1 MKNIR
6 IKEKIISDTSP
17 VFFVAEIGI
26 NHNGSLENAKRLI
39 DMAYLCGVDAVK
51 FQKRT
56 PEICVPEHKKQQIY
70 ETPWG
75 DIPYIE
81 YKKKVEFGEKEYRE
95 IDTYCKNKNMLWFA
109 SPWDIPSVDF
119 LENFN
124 VPCYK
129 IASAKLTD
137 RELLEK
143 IRDLKKPIF
152 LSLGMS
158 TEEEIQKAI
167 EILKN
172 NDLILMHSNSTYPA
186 PDSDLNLNYIKTLKK
201 NNPEYIIGYSGH
213 ELGISASLI
222 AVQLGAKVIE
232 RHITLDRAMWGSDQ
246 AASIEF
252 SGLRRLIRDISK
264 LEIWK
269 GDGIKRVTESELRIR
284 DKLRNKN
291 TL

>member
-26 NHNGSLENAKRLI
+26 NHNGSLENAKKLI

-201 NNPEYIIGYSGH
+201 KNPEYIIGYSGH

-269 GDGIKRVTESELRIR
+269 GNGIKRVTESELRIR

>member
-1 MKNIR
+1 MR
-6 IKEKIISDTSP
+6 EIKIKDKIISETSP
-17 VFFVAEIGI
+17 IFFTAEIGI
-26 NHNGSLENAKRLI
+26 NHNGSLDLAKKLI
-39 DMAYLCGVDAVK
+39 DLANICGADAVK
-51 FQKRT
+51 FQKRS
-56 PEICVPEHKKQQIY
+56 PEICVPKHKRNQIY

-81 YKKKVEFGEKEYRE
+81 YKKKVEFGDKEYKE
-95 IDTYCKNKNMLWFA
+95 IDEYCKNKDMIWFA
-109 SPWDIPSVDF
+109 SPWDLPSVDF
-119 LENFN
+119 LEKLD

-143 IRDLKKPIF
+143 IKKLNKPIF

-158 TEEEIQKAI
+158 TEEEIDKAI
-167 EILKN
+167 KILKGS
-172 NDLILMHSNSTYPA
+172 DLILMHCNSSYPA
-186 PDSDLNLNYIKTLKK
+186 ADDELNLNYIKTLKK
-201 NNPEYIIGYSGH
+201 KYPKYIIGYSGH

-222 AVQLGAKVIE
+222 AAEIGAKVIE

-252 SGLRRLIRDISK
+252 SGFRRLIRDLRKIDK
-264 LEIWK
+264 WK
-269 GDGIKRVTESELRIR
+269 GDGIKRITEAEKRVR

>member
-26 NHNGSLENAKRLI
+26 NHNGSLENAKKLI

-201 NNPEYIIGYSGH
+201 KNPEYIIGYSGH